1 MPIDQRIKGSKGQRF
16 KGNKNPRILEP
27 SSKAIAII
35 PARYNSTRLPGKPL
49 VNILGKP
56 MIQHVWERAMKAGK
70 IERVIVAT
78 DDERVYNVV
87 KVFGGEAAMTSKSHL
102 SGTDRIAE
110 VVAGRSLDT
119 DIIVNIQ
126 GDEPM
131 IDPDMIDQVVKLLQ
145 NDSRA
150 SIGTLCRKIKDKK
163 EITDPNIVKVVFD
176 NDGFALYFTRSPI
189 PFHRE
194 GQGSRDKGQGEASY
208 YKHIGIYS
216 YRKEA
221 LLSLASMEPT
231 PLEKTE
237 KLEQLR
243 ALENGFR
250 IKVSE
255 TDRDT
260 IGVDTMEDL
269 EKVTGKIKNG

>member
-1 MPIDQRIKGSKGQRF
+1 MPIDQRVKGSKGQRA

-78 DDERVYNVV
+78 DDERVSDVV
-87 KVFGGEAAMTSKSHL
+87 SGFAGEAIMTSKNLL
-102 SGTDRIAE
+102 SGTDRVAE
-110 VVAGRSLDT
+110 VVSGLT
-119 DIIVNIQ
+119 FETEIIVNVQ

-131 IDPDMIDQVVKLLQ
+131 IQPDMIDQVVKLLQ

-176 NDGFALYFTRSPI
+176 KEGFALYFSRSPI
-189 PFHRE
+189 PYNRDGH
-194 GQGSRDKGQGEASY
+194 GSVSY
-208 YKHIGIYS
+208 YKHLGIYS
-216 YRKEA
+216 YRRDA
-221 LLSLASMEPT
+221 LLRLSSMNPT
-231 PLEKTE
+231 LLEETE

-250 IKVSE
+250 IKVGE